1 MEKIGIFVVGTSPV
15 PIYISM
21 KYYLQ
26 SSVDK
31 IFLLATEDDEFS
43 KGSYVYA
50 ERLKK
55 TFKEKEIDI
64 EIVSIDRSNLK
75 VINRKVLDLIN
86 EINNYDRNVEIYLD
100 FTGGTKLQSAFIRES
115 FERNINTNNTLK
127 LVYVDGYTKK
137 ILIKENAIES
147 EVGFDEIEGNDD
159 DENIPQICKLHGF
172 DIGIDENHVEIFRNN
187 KQVVYNFDEIA
198 LNEYTVEFVCTLD
211 DKIEQKN
218 WKAKLKLDMFKNIIH
233 SEQVGGDF
241 SILDFKVPKGKEDK
255 YRILMKEFLGIK
267 REIYSDRIYFNGK

>member
-1 MEKIGIFVVGTSPV
+1 MEKIGVFVVGTSPL

-55 TFKEKEIDI
+55 TFEEIEI

-172 DIGIDENHVEIFRNN
+172 DIVIDENNVEIFRNN

-218 WKAKLKLDMFKNIIH
+218 GKAKLKLDMFKNIIH

-241 SILDFKVPKGKEDK
+241 SILDFKVSKGKEDK